1 MGYVVLDT
9 DIASLSLKD
18 QLPSNLKASITGKS
32 ICVTFVTV
40 GELTQ
45 WADLRS
51 WGRQSW
57 SELDEWLGSALVLDY
72 DEAVARTWGRLS
84 AAARRRGRPR
94 QVNDTW
100 IAACCLVEGLPLATR
115 NVKDYIDFAE
125 HHGLA
130 LIGA

>member
-1 MGYVVLDT
+1 VDYLVLDT
-9 DIASLSLKD
+9 DVASL
-18 QLPSNLKASITGKS
+18 NLKGRLPARQGATLTDRS
-32 ICVTFVTV
+32 ICVTFVTI

-57 SELDEWLGSALVLDY
+57 GELDDWLSSVLVLEY
-72 DEAVARTWGRLS
+72 DDTVARTWGRLS

-100 IAACCLVEGLPLATR
+100 IAACCLAEGLPLATR
-115 NVKDYIDFAE
+115 NVKDYVDFTDY
-125 HHGLA
+125 HGLT
-130 LIGA
+130 LVSM